1 MNDDRNYMCS
11 MELITSKT
19 DRKEASLV
27 LMMLVYPVQL
37 SSMMV
42 DLILTNTIAI
52 RSVVARKTSCKRAR
66 DMLQQLQ
73 LVVTRILRLFVF
85 LKFQSAIDDCI
96 TKFLRILPRIYST
109 AT

>member
-1 MNDDRNYMCS
+1 

-19 DRKEASLV
+19 DRQDASLV
-27 LMMLVYPVQL
+27 LMMLVFPVQL

-66 DMLQQLQ
+66 
-73 LVVTRILRLFVF
+73 VV
-85 LKFQSAIDDCI
+85 
-96 TKFLRILPRIYST
+96 
-109 AT
+109 